1 MNCLVVSQ
9 GGRSFDIVGWN
20 LAKYLGCHFQ
30 SWDYRIHKDIDILI
44 VVGNIAPKITMITAS
59 YRSAKK
65 IIWYVAQEGLP
76 IYYTGIDMARRLKPY
91 IIVPSRFVKRLVE
104 QSGLWVDAVI
114 PHALRL
120 KPLSLRKI
128 DVSKRKHRYMYIGFY
143 DVRKFPPWSKKLFE
157 LLGYDITVLTTRN
170 NQLITKYNKVI
181 WIDNPLPDSVLVRIY
196 REHRMYLNLSTL
208 EGFGLP
214 ILEAMSQGV
223 VPVVPDTE
231 PFTEICNIESCY
243 FYRLDNEVMTVHYNY
258 QIMNMPKYD
267 PYEVYHLLTY
277 LDIDNVM
284 SEYAVRRSLDFL
296 PEKVYGRF
304 REFIC

>member
-20 LAKYLGCHFQ
+20 LAKYLGCNFQ
-30 SWDYRIHKDIDILI
+30 SWDYSIKRNVDVLI
-44 VVGNIAPKITMITAS
+44 AVGNIAPRITMITAS
-59 YRSAKK
+59 YRNAKK
-65 IIWYVAQEGLP
+65 IIWYVAQEGLT

-91 IIVPSRFVKRLVE
+91 IIVPSRFVKKLVE
-104 QSGLWVDAVI
+104 QSGLWVDDII
-114 PHALRL
+114 PHALRF

-128 DVSKRKHRYMYIGFY
+128 DVSRRKHRYMYIGFY
-143 DVRKFPPWSKKLFE
+143 DTRKFPPWSKKLLE
-157 LLGYDITVLTTRN
+157 LLGYDITVLTTSN
-170 NQLITKYNKVI
+170 NQVISKYNHIVL
-181 WIDNPLPDSVLVRIY
+181 IDNPLSDSELMKIY
-196 REHRMYLNLSTL
+196 RDHKMYLNLSTI

-214 ILEAMSQGV
+214 VLEAMSQGTI
-223 VPVVPDTE
+223 PVVPDTE
-231 PFTEICNIESCY
+231 PFAEICTIDSCY
-243 FYRLDNEVMTVHYNY
+243 FYRLTSEIMTIHYNY

-277 LDIDNVM
+277 LDVDNVM
-284 SEYAVRRSLDFL
+284 SEHAIRRSLDFL